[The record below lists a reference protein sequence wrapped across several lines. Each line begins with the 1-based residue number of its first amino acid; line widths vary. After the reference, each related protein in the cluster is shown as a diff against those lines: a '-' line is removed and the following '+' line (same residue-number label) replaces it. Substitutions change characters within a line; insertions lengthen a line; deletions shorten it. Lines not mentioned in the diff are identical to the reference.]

1 VLDLFQM
8 LEGAVDARGDRV
20 KPIAPGTRVALIERL
35 NLWARSRD
43 SGDQIFWLQDK
54 AGTGKS
60 ALASHMARQWHMEG
74 VLAGRFFF
82 NQNGGR
88 NLRRLDRFCVTLARE
103 LSENY
108 PAARG
113 LLIEALDEHSART
126 ALSFKE
132 MFEILLTSVV
142 ERVSEHLNKPL
153 IFVID
158 ALDECA
164 EDDIQLLMTTLLSG
178 PSNTNSVRFFL
189 TSRPTNEMTAI
200 LDTATKVSGKGVVLL
215 DVKSGDA
222 VRDHDVTV
230 FVRHALKGFSTAEQ
244 DIVIECA
251 KGVFLWATLAC
262 ETLQRTV
269 TPTKVLRKLQSNTP
283 DTHMS
288 TLYETVLEAAL
299 PRNPSSRDLQLMR
312 SVLQGVT
319 LTCMPISI
327 FSIQSFFP
335 KQKNFEVDGQEYVEY
350 FVKNLGS
357 IMKDGTPYLP
367 IYLLHPTF
375 REFIESQKQDA
386 KFYISPPA
394 GHNNIAMA
402 CLDLLSG
409 LTRDVLGLDTADS
422 PIPTHLS
429 TKRKLP
435 ARLSLETEAPFRY
448 ALIFWAAHAALA
460 LGEDET
466 LKKRIN
472 SFLESSFLAWVEWS
486 SALKEL
492 SETIDGLRLLRQ
504 SARVHVA
511 LQESEMVSS
520 RHTVMW

>member
-1 VLDLFQM
+1 VLDLAQM
-8 LEGAVDARGDRV
+8 LEGAVDARGDRI
-20 KPIAPGTRVALIERL
+20 KPIASGTRVALIERL
-35 NLWARSRD
+35 SSWARSRD
-43 SGDQIFWLQDK
+43 SRDQIFWLQDK

-60 ALASHMARQWHMEG
+60 ALAAHMARQWHMEG

-103 LSENY
+103 LSESY
-108 PAARG
+108 PAAQG
-113 LLIEALDEHSART
+113 LLIEAMKEHSARV
-126 ALSFKE
+126 ALPFTE

-164 EDDIQLLMTTLLSG
+164 EDDIQLLMRTLLSG
-178 PSNTNSVRFFL
+178 PSNSDRVRFFL

-200 LDTATKVSGKGVVLL
+200 LEASTEISGKGVVLL

-222 VRDHDVTV
+222 VRDHDITV
-230 FVRHALKGFSTAEQ
+230 FVRHTLQGFSVAEQ
-244 DIVIECA
+244 DVVIECA

-269 TPTKVLRKLQSNTP
+269 TPTKVLRKLQSNIP
-283 DTHMS
+283 DRHMA
-288 TLYETVLEAAL
+288 TLYEAVLDAAL
-299 PRNPSSRDLQLMR
+299 PQNPSSRDLQLMR

-319 LTCMPISI
+319 LTYMPISI

-335 KQKNFEVDGQEYVEY
+335 KQKNFEVDGQEYVEF

-367 IYLLHPTF
+367 IHLLHPTF

-394 GHNNIAMA
+394 GHNSIAMA

-409 LTRDVLGLDTADS
+409 LTRDVLGLHRPGF
-422 PIPTHLS
+422 PIPVHPS

-435 ARLSLETEAPFRY
+435 VQLSLETEAPFRY
-448 ALIFWAAHAALA
+448 AIIFWAAHAALA
-460 LGEDET
+460 LGEDGT
-466 LKKRIN
+466 LRKRIN

-492 SETIDGLRLLRQ
+492 SEAIEGLRLLRQ
-504 SARVHVA
+504 SVRVQVA
-511 LQESEMVSS
+511 LQESEIVSLQ
-520 RHTVMW
+520 HTVTR